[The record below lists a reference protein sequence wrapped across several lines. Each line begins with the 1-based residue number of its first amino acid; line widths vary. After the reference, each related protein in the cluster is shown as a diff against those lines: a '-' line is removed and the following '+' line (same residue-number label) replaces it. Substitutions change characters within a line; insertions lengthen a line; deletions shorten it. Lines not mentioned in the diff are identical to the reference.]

1 MARLGVNEFSNPVA
15 APAADTRVATTDKV
29 TKKLDDKYF
38 DLGRKELQ
46 TMLDNGGSLDSLGS
60 LSNSL
65 AFVTLLGN
73 PLKKGSRRI
82 GTKTMPDG
90 KVVNDDAPCST
101 TVGYKFEALA
111 DVEVPEI
118 DVKKTIVSGCAKE
131 DIKWVKKP
139 AGSTIL
145 LTTLELFILGS
156 MAEYSFKFASHVV
169 GSDVTENGFR
179 IGLKWSKF
187 EGGSSGQPQAL
198 PTPYPLPVQVGAE
211 TKTAK
216 DIIEDICEDAK
227 DANGNPVFK
236 SPDYAAKFGPLF
248 EKREA
253 HHKIAEAGTISPDRD
268 KSIVS
273 AAAARKVLLDMYAKK
288 ANG

>member
-15 APAADTRVATTDKV
+15 PAADARATTVDKAA
-29 TKKLDDKYF
+29 KKLDDKYF

-46 TMLDNGGSLDSLGS
+46 AMVDNGGSLEVLGS

-73 PLKKGSRRI
+73 PLKKGSRRV
-82 GTKTMPDG
+82 GTRTLPDG

-118 DVKKTIVSGCAKE
+118 DVKKTIVSGCAAE
-131 DIKWVKKP
+131 DVKWVKKP
-139 AGSTIL
+139 AGSTVL

-156 MAEYSFKFASHVV
+156 KPEFSFKFASHVV

-187 EGGSSGQPQAL
+187 EGGSKQPQAL

-216 DIIEDICEDAK
+216 DLIEDICEDAK
-227 DANGNPVFK
+227 DDNGNPVFK

-288 ANG
+288 SNG